1 MEGNFRLLREKNK
14 KLYGFK
20 NIKISHIWTQDQ
32 KISKKISEACFI
44 KNVVTEPNELIGK
57 VDAVIIARD
66 DWQSHYKL
74 SKPF

>member
-1 MEGNFRLLREKNK
+1 MDSRSKD
-14 KLYGFK
+14 
-20 NIKISHIWTQDQ
+20 I
-32 KISKKISEACFI
+32 KKISEACFI

-74 SKPF
+74 SKPFLKAGIPTFIDKPLTLDLKEIEFLNLF